1 MEKEGLHRCLSFLK
15 EHDLDVEVLVTDRHK
30 QINKWLREK
39 HSDVKHYYDIWHVAK
54 GIPIAKWSSYD
65 HPYLVCLYTG
75 FRKKLEKLGKQKG
88 CELVCEWQKSIIN
101 HLYWCVSSSS
111 NDDNDDNSELVKA
124 KWLSLDNHVHNV
136 HKSTVKSFLNVS
148 TEDFEAGI
156 KRKNG
161 LKDVSGIYLYKH
173 VIVLFIV
180 DTKASEKLT
189 PLLLNSNHLKDIT
202 RLSSSYQT
210 SSLESFHNIVI
221 HFAPKSIAFSYMGMK
236 SR

>member
-1 MEKEGLHRCLSFLK
+1 MIYGMLPKVYLLPNGPH
-15 EHDLDVEVLVTDRHK
+15 
-30 QINKWLREK
+30 N
-39 HSDVKHYYDIWHVAK
+39 
-54 GIPIAKWSSYD
+54 YD

-136 HKSTVKSFLNVS
+136 HKKHSKEFPKCLHRRLRSRDKKKT
-148 TEDFEAGI
+148 
-156 KRKNG
+156 G

-173 VIVLFIV
+173 VIVLFII